1 MTHFR
6 RAVLL
11 YNPVS
16 GNRAD
21 RERQVRAVA
30 DILRPIADEFLIEP
44 TQHAGTGTAQAQAAI
59 AAGCDLI
66 IAAGGDGTVFE
77 ILQGVANTAAALGVI
92 PFGTGN
98 VLAVDLA
105 LSFDP
110 LAAAKAMLS
119 YEAQR
124 IAVGRITST
133 GREPKFFTV
142 AAGVGVHAE
151 LIYNAG
157 TAAKKRSGI
166 LAYYV
171 SGIRLLFAHRFVPF
185 KIEITSPDGNVVRDE
200 VLELVAMR
208 VSSFGRWLKRWRPGA
223 SLSSPSMQLVLLKQS
238 SRWAMAR
245 YIFGALTGRAYR
257 KDMTSRSADVSF
269 VAATRVRCIP
279 IHDVERIRAQADG
292 EMLGEMPVELEILP
306 NALTLLM
313 PPQPPR
319 TI

>member
-1 MTHFR
+1 MPR
-6 RAVLL
+6 YRKAVLL

-21 RERQVRAVA
+21 REAQVRAVA
-30 DILRPIADEFLIEP
+30 DILRPLADDFHVEP
-44 TQHAGTGTAQAQAAI
+44 TQHAGSGASQAKHAI
-59 AAGCDLI
+59 DTGCDLI
-66 IAAGGDGTVFE
+66 IAAGGDGTVFD
-77 ILQGVANTAAALGVI
+77 ILQGVANTDAALAVV

-110 LAAAKAMLS
+110 IAAAKALLT
-119 YEAQR
+119 YEARR
-124 IAVGRITST
+124 IAIGRITST
-133 GREPKFFTV
+133 GRDPRFFTV

-157 TAAKKRSGI
+157 TAAKKAGGI
-166 LAYYV
+166 AAYYI
-171 SGIRLLFAHRFVPF
+171 SGFRLLFAHRFIPF
-185 KIEITSPDGNVVRDE
+185 AIELTKPDGSVVHDE
-200 VLELVAMR
+200 VLEMVAMR

-223 SLSSPSMQLVLLKQS
+223 SLTSPTMQLVLLKQS

-269 VAATRVRCIP
+269 VPAIRVRCTP
-279 IHDVERIRAQADG
+279 LQHGERIRAQADG

-306 NALTLLM
+306 GALTLLM
-313 PPQPPR
+313 PPQ
-319 TI
+319 

>member
-1 MTHFR
+1 MARFR
-6 RAVLL
+6 KAVLL

-16 GNRAD
+16 GDHSNR
-21 RERQVRAVA
+21 ENQVRAVA
-30 DILRPIADEFLIEP
+30 DILRPLADEFIVEP
-44 TQHAGTGTAQAQAAI
+44 TRHAGSGEMQTREAI
-59 AAGCDLI
+59 AAGCDLV

-77 ILQGVANTAAALGVI
+77 ILQGVAQSNVTLGVI
-92 PFGTGN
+92 PLGTGN

-105 LSFDP
+105 LPFEP
-110 LAAAKAMLS
+110 IAAAKTILA
-119 YEAQR
+119 YEPRR
-124 IAVGRITST
+124 IALGRIVSS

-142 AAGVGVHAE
+142 AAGVGVHAQ
-151 LIYNAG
+151 LIYNSG
-157 TAAKKRSGI
+157 TAAKKRTGI

-185 KIEITSPDGNVVRDE
+185 KAEITTPEGKIIHDE
-200 VLELVAMR
+200 ILEMVAMR
-208 VSSFGRWLKRWRPGA
+208 VSSFGRWLKRWKPGA
-223 SLSSPSMQLVLLKQS
+223 SLSSPHMQLVLLKES

-269 VAATRVRCIP
+269 VSAVRVRCAP
-279 IHDVERIRAQADG
+279 IDRAERIRAQADG

-313 PPQPPR
+313 PKS
-319 TI
+319 

>member
-1 MTHFR
+1 MARFR
-6 RAVLL
+6 KAVLL

-16 GNRAD
+16 GDHSNR
-21 RERQVRAVA
+21 ENQVRAVA
-30 DILRPIADEFLIEP
+30 DILRPLADGFIVEP
-44 TQHAGTGTAQAQAAI
+44 TRHAGSGEMQTREAI
-59 AAGCDLI
+59 AAGGDLI

-77 ILQGVANTAAALGVI
+77 ILQGVAQSNVTLGVI
-92 PFGTGN
+92 PLGTGN

-105 LSFDP
+105 LPFEP
-110 LAAAKAMLS
+110 IAAAKTILA
-119 YEAQR
+119 YEPRR
-124 IAVGRITST
+124 IALGRIVSS

-142 AAGVGVHAE
+142 AAGVGVHAQ
-151 LIYNAG
+151 LIYNSG
-157 TAAKKRSGI
+157 TAAKKRTGI

-185 KIEITSPDGNVVRDE
+185 KAEITTPEGKIIHDE
-200 VLELVAMR
+200 ILEMVAMR
-208 VSSFGRWLKRWRPGA
+208 VSSFGRWLKRWKPGA
-223 SLSSPSMQLVLLKQS
+223 SLSSPHMQLVLLKES

-269 VAATRVRCIP
+269 VSAVRVRCAP
-279 IHDVERIRAQADG
+279 IDRAERIRAQADG

-313 PPQPPR
+313 PKS
-319 TI
+319 

>member
-1 MTHFR
+1 MPRFR
-6 RAVLL
+6 KAVLL

-16 GNRAD
+16 GD
-21 RERQVRAVA
+21 HSKREEHIRAVTE
-30 DILRPIADEFLIEP
+30 ILRPLAAELLVEP
-44 TQHAGTGTAQAQAAI
+44 TRSAGSGEQQAREAI

-77 ILQGVANTAAALGVI
+77 ILQGVANSKVALAVV
-92 PFGTGN
+92 PLGTGN

-105 LSFDP
+105 LPCDP
-110 LAAAKAMLS
+110 VLAAQTLLT
-119 YEAQR
+119 YEPKT
-124 IAVGRITST
+124 IALGRITST
-133 GREPKFFTV
+133 GRDPKFFTV

-157 TAAKKRSGI
+157 SSAKKRGGI
-166 LAYYV
+166 AAYYV

-185 KIEITSPDGNVVRDE
+185 TIEITTPDGRILRDE
-200 VLELVAMR
+200 VLEMVAMR

-223 SLSSPSMQLVLLKQS
+223 SLASPTMQLVLLKQS
-238 SRWAMAR
+238 TRWAMSR

-269 VAATRVRCIP
+269 VTATRVRCTP
-279 IHDVERIRAQADG
+279 RDQAERIRAQADG

-306 NALTLLM
+306 NAFTLLM
-313 PPQPPR
+313 PPAK
-319 TI
+319 